1 MKFFE
6 AFQTLFSRSRAFQLY
21 VDNNKRRLI
30 KGLSF
35 LPENIRHEAELV
47 YMDTFPDTTRYPEKW
62 EDVFGVLF
70 TEDELEKRR
79 DIIDSLW
86 KINKGGQGV
95 DFLEDI
101 LQKIDTTIQVIENNP
116 VINPRMVRVVN
127 IAVCGNRGM
136 VCGGRNAICGSR
148 LGKDEFVPTV
158 LRNDSSEFYDL
169 PFDPAYWQTCFFICK
184 SVVRVKNTIVYIQ
197 PLSLSAVWKNYLEYL
212 ILRIKPVHTT
222 AIVFINW
229 IEEE

>member
-1 MKFFE
+1 MRFFE
-6 AFQTLFSRSRAFQLY
+6 TFQVLFSRSRAFQLY
-21 VDNNKRRLI
+21 IDNNKRRLI

-47 YMDTFPDTTRYPEKW
+47 YMDIFPDTTRYPEKW

-101 LQKIDTTIQVIENNP
+101 LQKIDITIQVYENVP
-116 VINPRMVRVVN
+116 LRNPRDSN
-127 IAVCGNRGM
+127 IAYPSCCDNQIM
-136 VCGGRNAICGSR
+136 VCDNDKASCDYRIG
-148 LGKDEFVPTV
+148 DENFIPT
-158 LRNDSSEFYDL
+158 LLMNNISELYSF
-169 PFDPAYWQTCFFICK
+169 PNDPAFWETCFFVCK
-184 SVVRVKNTIVYIQ
+184 SVTRNSSNKILYIERLQ
-197 PLSLSAVWKNYLEYL
+197 IPLKWKNYIEYL

-222 AIVFINW
+222 AVLFVEW
-229 IEEE
+229 L